1 MAEVLQFRRKPAVR
15 VTHGFAINIAPE
27 KADAFAKAWGARQRE
42 RWRISPDRD
51 GTVVLELKL
60 PDGVVRLDLAVE
72 DAELLKDDLR
82 GVTYAAEQ
90 IRLRLRGENVWRTE
104 PIEGRDAFTVRFHD
118 HVAVFVGVTLRRER
132 RCERCNN
139 TLPPGSQMYRQEGRS
154 KHRAKGGPAVYS
166 SGAILFD
173 MDRRVCRACMS
184 PPVGGLR

>member
-1 MAEVLQFRRKPAVR
+1 
-15 VTHGFAINIAPE
+15 
-27 KADAFAKAWGARQRE
+27 
-42 RWRISPDRD
+42 
-51 GTVVLELKL
+51 
-60 PDGVVRLDLAVE
+60 
-72 DAELLKDDLR
+72 
-82 GVTYAAEQ
+82 
-90 IRLRLRGENVWRTE
+90 
-104 PIEGRDAFTVRFHD
+104 
-118 HVAVFVGVTLRRER
+118 VFVGVTLRRER